1 EYRMTKGIISLARD
15 FGVELIAEGVE
26 NADQLHVLQELG
38 CDYIQGYYFARPL
51 AESEFVAWY
60 QTFKRQPQLDFV

>member
-1 EYRMTKGIISLARD
+1 MTKGIISLARD

-38 CDYIQGYYFARPL
+38 CDYIQGYYFSKPWRRVNLSPGTKHL
-51 AESEFVAWY
+51 SGNRNGNV
-60 QTFKRQPQLDFV
+60 